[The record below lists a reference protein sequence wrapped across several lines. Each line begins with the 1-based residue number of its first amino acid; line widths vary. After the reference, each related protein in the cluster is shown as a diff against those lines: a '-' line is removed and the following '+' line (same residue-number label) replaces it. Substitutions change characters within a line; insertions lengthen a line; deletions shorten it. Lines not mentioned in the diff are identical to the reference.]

1 MKVMGGFLL
10 VVFILFV
17 HVWIPIQSERNLA
30 AMRRLEGQVSLKKA
44 ELNELNDQ
52 YAKMTSLTMGKTVT
66 AQVPTLNLSGT
77 GPCPRRALQSLA
89 GAVRA
94 FKAQPLLDH
103 STSHAHGG

>member
-52 YAKMTSLTMGKTVT
+52 YAKMTSLTALDHWAKSHGPWVS
-66 AQVPTLNLSGT
+66 AQVQNVLTIE
-77 GPCPRRALQSLA
+77 
-89 GAVRA
+89 
-94 FKAQPLLDH
+94 K
-103 STSHAHGG
+103 